1 MCYYMWLNIFKKK
14 IDLKLGGG
22 GSRLNP
28 NTLEAEAGG
37 FLSIQGWQVPGRQ
50 GLHRDSL
57 SQKNHRGKKL
67 LAGSKSKFQC
77 LLVNLNFQVNMLAM
91 LIDHKKKIS

>member
-14 IDLKLGGG
+14 IDVKLGGG

-57 SQKNHRGKKL
+57 SRKNQRGKK
-67 LAGSKSKFQC
+67 
-77 LLVNLNFQVNMLAM
+77 V
-91 LIDHKKKIS
+91 ISWF